1 MKKILLLSLLATSG
15 FSQTAEWIYYNKVTS
30 VTGLFGSP
38 DTISAYRIK
47 PDGTENE
54 LIMDNNQIT
63 DISEDGL
70 KILLHN
76 MYDTNSLISLI
87 DLESMDT
94 LTVDNGGSNPR
105 FTYVENEIVYY
116 KNMNNNYGGDHIY
129 KYSFIDSS
137 ETLIA
142 DSVGGLG
149 VIISPDKQKFVFFQ
163 NNQDS
168 MDVVIADIQSGQTS
182 TLVTVID
189 MSNPYF
195 PIFHCYWGP
204 DDYIYLNLPD
214 NNDISQLFRIH
225 SSNGDASLIQL
236 TEQNEDCRPLA
247 SNDIHLEKL
256 AFISINQVTGP
267 TGECW
272 LYDFESNETL
282 YLGDIDSSSWAL
294 HQTWS
299 PDNAKIAIGEIWATG
314 IWTPGPIKI
323 FDTVTDSFTTLVDS
337 TWPPC
342 FWVGDTDEQVSI
354 IDETLPIAYNLYNA
368 YPNPFNPITTLS
380 YDLPEDANVN
390 ITIYDMM
397 GRQVKSLVND
407 LQTAGYKLLQW
418 NATNDRNELVSA
430 GLYLYTIQTGEFRQT
445 KKMVL
450 LK

>member
-1 MKKILLLSLLATSG
+1 VRRYYKIKRILLLSLLATFG
-15 FSQTAEWIYYNKVTS
+15 FSQTAEWIYYNKNGIWPDGNS
-30 VTGLFGSP
+30 V
-38 DTISAYRIK
+38 YRIK

-54 LIMDNNQIT
+54 LIMDNNQIS

-70 KILLHN
+70 KILLHIPTSS
-76 MYDTNSLISLI
+76 DPILLI

-94 LTVDNGGSNPR
+94 ITVDNGGDNPR
-105 FTYVENEIVYY
+105 FTYDENVIIYY
-116 KNMNNNYGGDHIY
+116 KDMNVDSGGNHFY

-142 DSVGGLG
+142 DSVEGFD
-149 VIISPDKQKFVFFQ
+149 VKMSPDKQKFVFFQ
-163 NNQDS
+163 TNQDS
-168 MDVVIADIQSGQTS
+168 MNVVIADIQSGQTS
-182 TLVTVID
+182 TLVTVLPPGAPFI
-189 MSNPYF
+189 SLF
-195 PIFHCYWGP
+195 ESYWGP
-204 DDYIYLNLPD
+204 NDYIYLNLRD
-214 NNDISQLFRIH
+214 GNGVIQLFRIH

-323 FDTVTDSFTTLVDS
+323 FDTVTDNFTTLVDS

-368 YPNPFNPITTLS
+368 YPNPFNPITTLR

-407 LQTAGYKLLQW
+407 LQTAGYKSLQW